1 MGRGRL
7 GSLLVEEEVVSRRME
22 RTVYSL
28 LGGVGVTTV
37 EDGFEAS
44 SQCSSVLV
52 CCCLT
57 SRRDC
62 SEDAEEEERRMRTD
76 AKLPDSL
83 QNRVLSD
90 ASNKI
95 RCICWIHFYSD
106 TEVGRSSV
114 SQHKCLLKVEPPS
127 ALQDMSVTLLKM
139 PEVTQWAN

>member
-1 MGRGRL
+1 MGRGLL

-28 LGGVGVTTV
+28 LGGVGVTVV

-62 SEDAEEEERRMRTD
+62 SEDAEKEERRMRTD
-76 AKLPDSL
+76 AKQPNFL
-83 QNRVLSD
+83 
-90 ASNKI
+90 
-95 RCICWIHFYSD
+95 
-106 TEVGRSSV
+106 
-114 SQHKCLLKVEPPS
+114 HK
-127 ALQDMSVTLLKM
+127 
-139 PEVTQWAN
+139 